1 FTGEIRG
8 SDRLVEQELAKKLG
22 VSRTP
27 VREALFELAAIGL
40 IRLRPKLGVTV
51 RDFGATQI
59 REIYQIRRLLECE
72 ATRLCAGRID
82 EALLRQIRD
91 ETQALLAAQ
100 APGES
105 WSRQAMALDDVFHES
120 ISANSGSERL
130 AEEIERYRTLV

>member
-1 FTGEIRG
+1 MFPPKAPVFVSVSPVDALRAPVVKHILKAIFTGEIRG

-27 VREALFELAAIGL
+27 VREALFELAAVGV

-91 ETQALLAAQ
+91 ETQARLAAQ
-100 APGES
+100 DP
-105 WSRQAMALDDVFHES
+105 
-120 ISANSGSERL
+120 
-130 AEEIERYRTLV
+130 